1 MATDPMFDLANAIA
15 SATGGPV
22 DDKTL
27 RAQQKWTAGQIAA
40 RVKTGLSKSDA
51 VRKLTKDIIQVDEKR
66 VDLIADPFLK
76 RNEALEDLEKTLAG
90 ARTRARGNS
99 IAEYKFEATEIH
111 KKQKDLRG
119 KMKKLHKETATGD
132 PDYQAKVE
140 ASPTYQQG
148 NRGRA
153 QSVLENFM
161 TADPFAGQ
169 PKGYRGQ
176 TNFPATTKAMLET
189 FNREMEYE
197 VFKFDNAGVLTNID
211 ELFGDQGR
219 SGQTENP
226 GKLPE
231 VMGLNDSGYFKNFRS
246 GMEYYNERQKDNNEL
261 SAELEAADTAAD
273 AALVNL
279 NSAKTLK
286 QIKDTN
292 EKYQVGAVSGLST
305 FYEKL
310 AEGMP
315 AEYIDATKKQL
326 GRLDLGKADLET
338 ELASAK
344 RGGQAGAVSGGGG
357 GAQSNR
363 VRGFSNEAWLDWA
376 RDNGFDNLGYVT
388 NGRYVEGADD
398 DKAVI
403 LFNRQKRA
411 DPGSFRFRAARTG
424 ETVQVELK
432 DGTRV
437 FGERLRR
444 HAADRGR
451 VIRVATKDGL
461 QEFRPGDI
469 DRVVVLPSDGKRPQ
483 RGFSLDPD
491 IGRRAGRIGR
501 RRADDID
508 SAVGQAMPRDIGE
521 MIGTAVTRSG
531 DYALDEDGKYVKQ
544 EAFDAAQDKHFA
556 DKSLTVR
563 MVKGVAY
570 FADGQD
576 NVYSPAED
584 GSLTL
589 IDPEGSKGN
598 ALTVGLARG
607 AKPLRLMELTGEEAR
622 LMTMDDIV
630 SGKLPAEFEWEG
642 DGTEDEARAYD
653 KLAQTFRNSI
663 SPEALGFKSTS
674 DRPDPFAGQ
683 TVTNERV
690 ISGVTF
696 VDLAGDEDAPDAEL
710 PEDPTAI
717 EQADADE
724 LIDAY
729 VQRRGTE
736 AVYGGK
742 EGKEISDRYDR
753 VDASL
758 KKLEDP
764 SLTDE
769 GREADLAKLLSG
781 AVGGAPMS
789 GELQER
795 LRQIGIESTKGLSP
809 VTYPGFI
816 ESGLAPLSEAHRR
829 EEVSAA
835 AKGVAEDQESR
846 KDAIRK
852 ASAAALWRDV
862 PRQSQQ
868 SIEEEKEDEAG
879 AAYLED
885 VAKAG
890 VGTVNAAIAPGEGG
904 LPYRYQSALALSA
917 RRKAEDLES
926 SPEAPGESP

>member
-1 MATDPMFDLANAIA
+1 MAADPMFDLANAMA
-15 SATGGPV
+15 SVLSGDPGDP
-22 DDKTL
+22 KTML
-27 RAQQKWTAGQIAA
+27 AREKWKAGQLAA
-40 RVKTGLSKSDA
+40 RVKAGLSKSDA
-51 VRKLTKDIIQVDEKR
+51 IRKLTKDIIQVDEKR

-76 RNEALEDLEKTLAG
+76 RDAALEDLEKTLAG
-90 ARTRARGNS
+90 ARTRAQGQTTKQYRL
-99 IAEYKFEATEIH
+99 EAAQH
-111 KKQKDLRG
+111 HSMQKAVLG
-119 KMKKLHKETATGD
+119 EMQKLHKKTAKGD

-189 FNREMEYE
+189 FNDEMEYD
-197 VFKFDNAGVLTNID
+197 VFQFDGNGMLTNIE

-219 SGQTENP
+219 AGQTENP
-226 GKLPE
+226 GRLPE

-246 GMEYYNERQKDNNEL
+246 GMEYYNERQKANNEL
-261 SAELEAADTAAD
+261 SAELEAQGASAD
-273 AALVNL
+273 AALENL
-279 NSAKTLK
+279 DKSKTL
-286 QIKDTN
+286 DAMRDGYT
-292 EKYQVGAVSGLST
+292 KYEEEAVSGLST
-305 FYEKL
+305 LYAKL

-315 AEYIDATKKQL
+315 AEYVDASKKQL

-398 DKAVI
+398 DKAII

-411 DPGSFRFRAARTG
+411 DPGSFRFRAARAG

-521 MIGTAVTRSG
+521 MIGTAVTNSG
-531 DYALDEDGKYVKQ
+531 DYALDGDKYVKQ
-544 EAFDAAQDKHFA
+544 EAFDAARDKYVA
-556 DKSLTVR
+556 DKSLTARSVDGANYI
-563 MVKGVAY
+563 V
-570 FADGQD
+570 DGQD
-576 NVYSPAED
+576 NVYTSDEA
-584 GSLTL
+584 GQLTR
-589 IDPEGSKGN
+589 IDPEGPDSEAVTS
-598 ALTVGLARG
+598 ALSAP
-607 AKPLRLMELTGEEAR
+607 PLRLMDLEGDEAR

-630 SGKLPAEFEWEG
+630 GGKLPAGFELEG
-642 DGTEDEARAYD
+642 DYGEPGDYD
-653 KLAQTFRNSI
+653 KLAQAYRNSV
-663 SPEALGFKSTS
+663 SPENLGFKSTS

-683 TVTNERV
+683 NVTNERV

-710 PEDPTAI
+710 PEDPTAR

-724 LIDAY
+724 LANLAQKRREQLAKKAGSGAPSSLDTKVTADDGTLSFRTKGQETFDQS
-729 VQRRGTE
+729 VEKANNRFDRQADRRGKIANAKEFMQRAGIALREKFPKPAE
-736 AVYGGK
+736 APEEDESSGDIPTNVGDIGWD
-742 EGKEISDRYDR
+742 DRAQDGAGPA
-753 VDASL
+753 DASVAL
-758 KKLEDP
+758 GQSGIPDP
-764 SLTDE
+764 
-769 GREADLAKLLSG
+769 
-781 AVGGAPMS
+781 
-789 GELQER
+789 
-795 LRQIGIESTKGLSP
+795 
-809 VTYPGFI
+809 
-816 ESGLAPLSEAHRR
+816 
-829 EEVSAA
+829 
-835 AKGVAEDQESR
+835 
-846 KDAIRK
+846 
-852 ASAAALWRDV
+852 
-862 PRQSQQ
+862 
-868 SIEEEKEDEAG
+868 
-879 AAYLED
+879 
-885 VAKAG
+885 
-890 VGTVNAAIAPGEGG
+890 VGTKVASTLVPSFDMDEDDQAT
-904 LPYRYQSALALSA
+904 LRSMRYSDP
-917 RRKAEDLES
+917 DLVKEHDLLWNQRN
-926 SPEAPGESP
+926 E